1 MMKGKI
7 AQKWKLRMLATTYFF
22 ERMKTNIN
30 TNQIAMDVTLSW
42 NFSVLFAFALFLG
55 EFDMVWRG
63 VLWWVT
69 YTSHINQVEFPRKN
83 IISNWFEHV
92 TYMCTIS
99 LILGRIIS
107 PTFEPPKGRIV
118 VKSCGPT
125 VQSWHVSSVRE
136 SFWKLLRPSWTLW
149 KIWQP
154 FWTKRSKL
162 TYYRWWYSMMK
173 TISTCFQ

>member
-1 MMKGKI
+1 MKGKI

-55 EFDMVWRG
+55 DFDVVWRG

-69 YTSHINQVEFPRKN
+69 YTSHINQVEIPRKK

-118 VKSCGPT
+118 CKILWANRSIMTRVKCP
-125 VQSWHVSSVRE
+125 R
-136 SFWKLLRPSWTLW
+136 KLLKAFEAALDLV
-149 KIWQP
+149 KD
-154 FWTKRSKL
+154 L
-162 TYYRWWYSMMK
+162 TTFLNK
-173 TISTCFQ
+173 KEQIDIL